1 MPSFIPLLPH
11 LKVGIIMARLL
22 KILVKMMNWYMSS
35 VSHSVWYI
43 VNVQSVGVFISVHGK
58 DSDAGKG

>member
-1 MPSFIPLLPH
+1 
-11 LKVGIIMARLL
+11 MARLL

-35 VSHSVWYI
+35 VSHSVWYT